1 MDFEKLKTL
10 VCDEYDKRELESN
23 VRYKALDK
31 VIAFCKEKG
40 YTSLPADKEAFKN
53 DYENYKNG
61 KGEKFSSAESSAI
74 NEFYNQYNMLYN
86 K

>member
-53 DYENYKNG
+53 DYENCKG
-61 KGEKFSSAESSAI
+61 KKLNSAESSAI
-74 NEFYNQYNMLYN
+74 NEFYNQYNMLYS